1 MLLSEFLSALNQ
13 VSEFRFQQ
21 PNGDFVP
28 NHFHITEVG
37 RVHKHFIDCGGTE
50 RKESVVNFQLWNS
63 YDVQHRLSPQKVIQI
78 INLSQE
84 RIGIL
89 DEEIE
94 VEYQGETIGKYG
106 LGFDGINFQLITKAT
121 DCLARDHCGVP
132 EKKVESVMVG
142 KGGNSCDPGSGCC

>member
-50 RKESVVNFQLWNS
+50 RKESVVNFQLWS
-63 YDVQHRLSPQKVIQI
+63 SDDVQHRLSPQKVIQI

-89 DEEIE
+89 DEEIDR
-94 VEYQGETIGKYG
+94 K
-106 LGFDGINFQLITKAT
+106 
-121 DCLARDHCGVP
+121 
-132 EKKVESVMVG
+132 SVV
-142 KGGNSCDPGSGCC
+142 

>member
-1 MLLSEFLSALNQ
+1 MLLSEFLSALRQ

-50 RKESVVNFQLWNS
+50 RKEIVVNFQLWS
-63 YDVQHRLSPQKVIQI
+63 SDDVQHRLSPQKVIQI

-106 LGFDGINFQLITKAT
+106 LSFDGINFQLITKAT
-121 DCLARDHCGVP
+121 DCLARAQCGVP
-132 EKKVESVMVG
+132 ETKSKSVIASKES
-142 KGGNSCDPGSGCC
+142 NSCDPGSGCC